1 MPDNDSF
8 MHREPTGIA
17 GLDRIL
23 EGGLLRA
30 GVYLI
35 QGPPGAGKTILGNHL
50 CFNAAAKGGRAVYLT
65 LLAESHAR
73 MMAHLRRMA
82 FFDESAVGDRVY
94 YIGGFSTL
102 EAGGLDALVTLVR
115 GAMQKQKATLMVID
129 GLVSAEESAPSHRE
143 FKKFVHEVQT
153 LAEMSRCTVILLT
166 NTQRAAGV
174 YPEHTMVDGVLRLT
188 DEVTQLRPLRH
199 IQVMKLRG
207 TAPVRGLHSV
217 RISDAGFEVW
227 PRIESRFAL
236 TPFDETRVSQGPK
249 LGTGVPE
256 LDAMLR
262 GGFRPGSLTLL
273 LGSSGSGKTVLGM
286 QFLAEGLKKRER
298 VVYFGFYEHPSAIVS
313 KCQRVGIH
321 GIAEGVQRGD
331 AELVWHRPVEGVI
344 DELGDSLISTVRK
357 MRATRLQID
366 GIQGFEIAADFKER
380 MSEVYSALA
389 QELERMGVT
398 TVYTSEM
405 RALFGSVI
413 EEPIQGLSAATQNI
427 IVLRHVEHEAR
438 LLRSLSI
445 LKIRDDDYDPSIRE
459 LLFTDHGIRLGDKFP
474 AEVLL
479 SRGGGMRPDRTGE
492 ARP

>member
-1 MPDNDSF
+1 MPDNDSL

-35 QGPPGAGKTILGNHL
+35 EGPPGAGKTILGNHL

-73 MMAHLRRMA
+73 MMAHLRRMS
-82 FFDESAVGDRVY
+82 FFDENAVGDTVY

-115 GAMQKQKATLMVID
+115 GVMQKQKPTLMVID
-129 GLVSAEESAPSHRE
+129 GLVSAEEAASSHRE
-143 FKKFVHEVQT
+143 FKKFIHEVQT
-153 LAEMSRCTVILLT
+153 LAEMAQCTVVLLT
-166 NTQRAAGV
+166 NTQRGAGV

-199 IQVMKLRG
+199 VQVMKLRG

-217 RISDAGFEVW
+217 RISDAGFEVS

-236 TPFDETRVSQGPK
+236 SAFDETRIAQGAK
-249 LGTGVPE
+249 LATGIAE

-262 GGFRPGSLTLL
+262 GGFRPGSMTMV
-273 LGSSGSGKTVLGM
+273 LGSSGSGKTLLGM
-286 QFLAEGLKKRER
+286 QFLAEGLKKREK
-298 VVYFGFYEHPSAIVS
+298 VVYFGFYEHPSAIVA

-331 AELVWHRPVEGVI
+331 AALVWHRPVEGVV
-344 DELGDSLISTVRK
+344 DELGDSLIATVRK

-366 GIQGFEIAADFKER
+366 GIQGFDLAADFKER
-380 MSEVYSALA
+380 MSDVYAALA
-389 QELERMGVT
+389 QELERLGVT
-398 TVYTSEM
+398 TIYTSET
-405 RALFGSVI
+405 RALYGSVI
-413 EEPIQGLSAATQNI
+413 EEPIRGLSAATQNI
-427 IVLRHVEHEAR
+427 IVLRHVEHQAQ
-438 LLRSLSI
+438 LLRSLTI
-445 LKIRDDDYDPSIRE
+445 IKVRDDDYDPSIRE
-459 LLFTDHGIRLGDKFP
+459 LRFTDDGIRLGDRFP
-474 AEVLL
+474 QEMQL
-479 SRGGGMRPDRTGE
+479 SRGGGMHPDTTGMPRP
-492 ARP
+492 